1 MTAED
6 LPRQP
11 WVLTP
16 ADLDAIA
23 LGAGVLGSGGG
34 GPAELGKLLVLEA
47 LRHTDPITIVPVE
60 SQEDTPLVVAVA
72 QIGTPMVFGERLG
85 RGTEPSDAV
94 RALEAH
100 LGARAGALMC
110 DELGG
115 LNSMTPL
122 LAAAHLRLPVLDADA
137 MGRAFPDLYMDT
149 LSMYAE
155 DPVPCAFCDDEGN
168 IAILPGAR
176 DPKPTERLGRAITIA
191 MGGMSYLARPA
202 PFGQARRQAM
212 IPGSYSRAW
221 ALGRAV
227 QRAVDRQDLPML
239 DLRGL
244 GGCVLFHGL
253 VTAVN
258 RRSARGPLHG
268 VVTIEDYVGRFTT
281 PLRLDFQNEYLTAHL
296 DSVLVAV
303 TPDVI
308 SLIDDE
314 TGEPVAADQARA
326 GHHVVVLGFQADP
339 RMTTPT
345 ALQVVGPAAFGYPL
359 AYRALTLG

>member
-1 MTAED
+1 
-6 LPRQP
+6 
-11 WVLTP
+11 
-16 ADLDAIA
+16 
-23 LGAGVLGSGGG
+23 
-34 GPAELGKLLVLEA
+34 
-47 LRHTDPITIVPVE
+47 
-60 SQEDTPLVVAVA
+60 
-72 QIGTPMVFGERLG
+72 
-85 RGTEPSDAV
+85 
-94 RALEAH
+94 
-100 LGARAGALMC
+100 
-110 DELGG
+110 
-115 LNSMTPL
+115 
-122 LAAAHLRLPVLDADA
+122 
-137 MGRAFPDLYMDT
+137 
-149 LSMYAE
+149 
-155 DPVPCAFCDDEGN
+155 
-168 IAILPGAR
+168 
-176 DPKPTERLGRAITIA
+176 
-191 MGGMSYLARPA
+191 
-202 PFGQARRQAM
+202 M

-268 VVTIEDYVGRFTT
+268 VVTIEDYVGRFTS

>member
-1 MTAED
+1 MNVEPA
-6 LPRQP
+6 PRQP

-34 GPAELGKLLVLEA
+34 GPAELAKLLVLEA
-47 LRHTDPITIVPVE
+47 LRHTDPITIVPME

-72 QIGTPMVFGERLG
+72 QVGTPMVFSERLG
-85 RGTEPSDAV
+85 RGTEPSRAV
-94 RALEAH
+94 QALEAH

-115 LNSMTPL
+115 LNSMMPL

-149 LSMYAE
+149 LSIYAE
-155 DPVPCAFCDDEGN
+155 EPVPCAFCDDEGN

-176 DPKPTERLGRAITIA
+176 DLKPTERLGRAITIA

-202 PFGQARRQAM
+202 PFGEARRQAI

-221 ALGRAV
+221 AIGRAV
-227 QRAVDRQDLPML
+227 RRGADGQDLPAL
-239 DLRGL
+239 DLRAL
-244 GGCVLFHGL
+244 GGRVLFHGL

-268 VVTIEDYVGRFTT
+268 TVTIEGYAGRYTGT
-281 PLRLDFQNEYLTAHL
+281 LRLDFQNEYLSAHL
-296 DSVLVAV
+296 DAALVAV

-314 TGEPVAADQARA
+314 TGEPVGADQARA
-326 GHHVVVLGFQADP
+326 GHHVVVLGFQADR
-339 RMTTPT
+339 RMTTPE
-345 ALQVVGPAAFGYPL
+345 ALAVVGPAAFGYPL
-359 AYRALTLG
+359 AYRALALG

>member
-1 MTAED
+1 MNGEQP
-6 LPRQP
+6 PRQP
-11 WVLTP
+11 WVLST

-34 GPAELGKLLVLEA
+34 GPAELAKLLVLEA

-72 QIGTPMVFGERLG
+72 QVGTPLVFSERLG
-85 RGTEPSDAV
+85 RGTEPSRAV
-94 RALEAH
+94 QALEAH

-115 LNSMTPL
+115 MNSMMPL

-149 LSMYAE
+149 LSIYAE
-155 DPVPCAFCDDEGN
+155 EPVPCAFCDDEGN
-168 IAILPGAR
+168 TAILPGTR

-202 PFGQARRQAM
+202 PFGPARRQA
-212 IPGSYSRAW
+212 IVPGSYTRAW
-221 ALGRAV
+221 AIGRAV
-227 QRAVDRQDLPML
+227 RRGADRQELPSL
-239 DLRGL
+239 DLRNL

-253 VTAVN
+253 VTTVN
-258 RRSARGPLHG
+258 RRAARGPLHG
-268 VVTIEDYVGRFTT
+268 TVTIEGYAGRFAGT
-281 PLRLDFQNEYLTAHL
+281 LRLDFQNEYLTAHIE
-296 DSVLVAV
+296 SELVAV

-314 TGEPVAADQARA
+314 TGEPVGADQARA

-339 RMTTPT
+339 RMTTPA
-345 ALQVVGPAAFGYPL
+345 ALAVVGPAAFGYPL
-359 AYRALTLG
+359 AYQTLGLG